1 MVRFELAPSE
11 VEVTG
16 ASQTQDQL
24 NFLGM
29 FLLEWEIRESDS
41 LAMSHQVTAVVSSDY
56 LILQVSSN

>member
-1 MVRFELAPSE
+1 M
-11 VEVTG
+11 TG